1 MKRFYLV
8 FITVAYLF
16 VFCGVSMG
24 ESLAPAPEGTFTIAV
39 IPDTQRY
46 LGPGSGREEERDTVI
61 NPAFESRTAWLAANL
76 ETQRMVFISHMGDII
91 DKNEPRQWR
100 VARACMDRLHGQ
112 IPYGLSVGN
121 HDMVRE
127 KGDSR
132 LFQKYFGAERY
143 TGEPW
148 YGGTYAGHTEH
159 VPEVSGNNAN
169 SYQVF
174 EAGGLA
180 FIIVHLECNAPDDV
194 LAWADTVL
202 KAHRDRMAIIST
214 HMYLGGVAKK
224 GADQPQG
231 RMQWKKVHGDRGNA
245 PQQLWEKSF
254 SNHPNVFLVLC
265 GDQSASITHHQTSH
279 GKHGNAVHEILTDYP
294 RDADNSDWLR
304 LLRFHPDEGRIEV
317 LTYSP
322 AQDRL
327 CDSVA
332 HKTARNDHQFDLD
345 ITAEIADH
353 RAQRQQALMT
363 TN

>member
-1 MKRFYLV
+1 MKRFYCVLV
-8 FITVAYLF
+8 TVACLF

-24 ESLAPAPEGTFTIAV
+24 ESLASAPEGTFTLAV

-46 LGPGSGREEERDTVI
+46 LGPGSGREEERDAVI
-61 NPAFESRTAWLAANL
+61 NPAFDSRTVWLAENL
-76 ETQRMVFISHMGDII
+76 ETQRIVFVSHTGDIV
-91 DKNEPRQWR
+91 DRNEPRQWR
-100 VARACMDRLHGQ
+100 VARACMDRFHGR

-121 HDMVRE
+121 HDMFGE

-132 LFQKYFGAERY
+132 LFQRYFGAERY
-143 TGEPW
+143 AGEPW
-148 YGGTYAGHTEH
+148 YGGNYEGRSGYG
-159 VPEVSGNNAN
+159 PQISGNNAN
-169 SYQVF
+169 SYQLF
-174 EAGGLA
+174 NAGSLD
-180 FIIVHLECNAPDDV
+180 FIMVHLECNAPDDA
-194 LAWADTVL
+194 LAWADGL
-202 KAHRDRMAIIST
+202 LEAHRERMAIIST
-214 HMYLGGVAKK
+214 HMYLGGIEKK

-231 RMQWKKVHGDRGNA
+231 RMQWRKVHGDRGNT

-254 SNHPNVFLVLC
+254 SKHPNLFLVLC

-279 GKHGNAVHEILTDYP
+279 GKHGNVVHEILTDYP

-304 LLRFHPDEGRIEV
+304 LLRFYPNEGRIEV

-345 ITAEIADH
+345 ITAAIADH
-353 RAQRQQALMT
+353 RAQCQPALAT
-363 TN
+363 AD